1 MRKRWIK
8 TGLMLLTMVLV
19 ASPATAKKKA
29 TGPEVNPG
37 TYTTGNEDFN
47 STFWKEKFKGGTPGA
62 PGNVLM
68 AVGQG
73 FLIKQ
78 AVLDD
83 ILPAESGSGNCTRD
97 WETTYEGG
105 VLVLTSSGPW
115 LNKGKLTATN
125 LTVTNC
131 SYSVGEDGLLD
142 FEIIFSGKFDNAEL
156 FFDVIANYSDVPAI
170 KYCAGGPVF
179 QKGSYLDIAIT
190 ISE

>member
-1 MRKRWIK
+1 MKKRWIK
-8 TGLMLLTMVLV
+8 TGLLFLIMVFV
-19 ASPATAKKKA
+19 ASPAAAKKKA
-29 TGPEVNPG
+29 TGPAVNPG

-47 STFWKEKFKGGTPGA
+47 SKFWEEKFKGGAPGA
-62 PGNVLM
+62 PGNVFM

-83 ILPAESGSGNCTRD
+83 VLPAESGSGNCTRD

-105 VLVLTSSGPW
+105 VLALNASGPW
-115 LNKGKLTATN
+115 LNKGRLTATN

-131 SYSVGEDGLLD
+131 SYSVDEDGLLD
-142 FEIIFSGKFDNAEL
+142 LEIIFSGKFDNAE
-156 FFDVIANYSDVPAI
+156 FYFDVIATYSDIPVI
-170 KYCAGGPVF
+170 KYVAGSPVF
-179 QKGSYLDIAIT
+179 QKGAYLDMEIT